1 MPNTKSNKP
10 KPISTADFDAK
21 FDAGE
26 DISQH
31 LDFSSMRVVKPETGA
46 QKVNVDF
53 PIWVV
58 DALDSEAERIGI
70 ARQAL
75 IKLWIVERLEGNRRV
90 IRNEE
95 GIQSRV
101 IIDAVT
107 YKEDASAAEILP
119 QRKKSAHTK
128 GAKSA
133 TLEKRV

>member
-26 DISQH
+26 DISEH
-31 LDFSSMRVVKPETGA
+31 LDFSAVRVVKPETGA

-53 PIWVV
+53 PVWVV
-58 DALDSEAERIGI
+58 EALDREAERIGI

-75 IKLWIVERLEGNRRV
+75 IKLWIVERLERDRRG

-95 GIQSRV
+95 GIQSRI
-101 IIDAVT
+101 IIDGVL
-107 YKEDASAAEILP
+107 YKADASVAAKLV
-119 QRKKSAHTK
+119 K
-128 GAKSA
+128 
-133 TLEKRV
+133 